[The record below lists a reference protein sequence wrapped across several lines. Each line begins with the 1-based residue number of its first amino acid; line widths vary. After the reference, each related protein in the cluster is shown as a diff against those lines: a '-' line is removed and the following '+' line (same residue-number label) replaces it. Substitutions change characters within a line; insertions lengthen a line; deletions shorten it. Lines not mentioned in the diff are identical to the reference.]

1 MNFSI
6 TSKNDTNPLESMFG
20 VVRGMDEANVDP
32 NGMYYVCTNKAEKG
46 KSLKGLEL
54 IESN

>member
-32 NGMYYVCTNKAEKG
+32 NGMYLLIRLKRVTVSKA
-46 KSLKGLEL
+46 LK
-54 IESN
+54 